1 MMFYLFVIVPKIVV
15 CTIHQKH
22 KLMLSA
28 IGLEKSYHTPIE
40 KIVCSRESKICM
52 IHQCENCQGV
62 ENVEQFLHGYL
73 NPNDPNDLDDNNDA
87 DDAEETEI
95 EFKQWTMTDQTELK
109 SIILPQNEFI
119 NLLVEKLD
127 NNMLFYCRS
136 QASYLKQPKNMIGAD
151 EVIVLGDF
159 AENYSFLV
167 QDKIHG
173 YHWNRNQLSLHP
185 VAVYIRSSD
194 KLVESSLCIFSED
207 LNHHVALVE
216 TVNFTKKE

>member
-1 MMFYLFVIVPKIVV
+1 
-15 CTIHQKH
+15 
-22 KLMLSA
+22 MLSA
-28 IGLEKSYHTPIE
+28 IGLEKPYHTPTE
-40 KIVCSRESKICM
+40 KIACSRESKICM

-73 NPNDPNDLDDNNDA
+73 NPNDPNDLDDNDDA
-87 DDAEETEI
+87 DDAEENEI
-95 EFKQWTMTDQTELK
+95 ECKQWTMTDQTELK

-119 NLLVEKLD
+119 NLLVQKLD
-127 NNMLFYCRS
+127 NNILFYCRS
-136 QASYLKQPKNMIGAD
+136 QGSYLKQPKNMIGAD

-167 QDKIHG
+167 QDEIH
-173 YHWNRNQLSLHP
+173 HWNRNQLSLHP

-194 KLVESSLCIFSED
+194 KLLCILSED
-207 LNHHVALVE
+207 LNHDVALVE